1 MMPVLVNGENVDDAV
16 IKEELRAIR
25 PRLLEAMQ
33 GEDPATIEAR
43 ARQWARE
50 NVIERVL
57 LRQAALALESPEPD
71 LNARIALLYER
82 ATAHLALPRNK
93 DVVEHYRKHRE
104 EFEAPERVHAAHIV
118 KNLEPGADPAPAQE
132 LMERVHSELLG
143 GASFEQGADKYSDC
157 PGQGGDLGTFARGQ
171 MVEEFDAVVFALEPG
186 QISPVF
192 RTQFGFHI
200 AKLHQKYPAGV
211 RPLEE
216 IREELEEYLFNQ
228 KKQRAMEQFLDRLW
242 SKAEIRD
249 EKAE

>member
-1 MMPVLVNGENVDDAV
+1 MPVLVNGENVDDAE

-33 GEDPATIEAR
+33 GEDPASIEVR

-57 LRQAALALESPEPD
+57 LRQAALALDGPEPD
-71 LNARIALLYER
+71 LNVRIGQLYER
-82 ATAHLALPRNK
+82 ATAHLATPRNK

-118 KNLEPGADPAPAQE
+118 KNLEPGADPAPA
-132 LMERVHSELLG
+132 LELLERLHAELLA
-143 GASFEQGADKYSDC
+143 GASFEQWADKYSDC
-157 PGQGGDLGTFARGQ
+157 PGQGGDLGTFPRGQ
-171 MVEEFDAVVFALEPG
+171 MVDEFDAVVFALEPG
-186 QISPVF
+186 QLSPVF
-192 RTQFGFHI
+192 RTPFGFHI
-200 AKLHQKYPAGV
+200 AKIHQKYPSGV

-216 IREELEEYLFNQ
+216 IRDELEEFLFNQ

-249 EKAE
+249 QLPT